1 VLLLISFDLDW
12 GGELEL
18 VTVLVI
24 GVDACGVLC
33 PGFCSEF
40 NKSDELLF
48 SEG

>member
-1 VLLLISFDLDW
+1 VLLLNSFDLDW